1 MRSVQWEG
9 NSIPASQLEL
19 LGDILL
25 LLFVVV
31 VVVVVVVVLR
41 VCKQAGGCF

>member
-31 VVVVVVVVLR
+31 VVVVVVVLR